1 MAIDPDNSKDGR
13 VKELESQIE
22 ALSYK
27 LEIIDSRFEETNGM
41 KLTLEQKLKSS
52 EKEVSIIMVQLGAMQ
67 NENSEL
73 RSQIESL
80 QTNNKPNISSY
91 SFPEI
96 IDSSESQLKSVIKFY
111 QDETSKNS
119 KALS

>member
-27 LEIIDSRFEETNGM
+27 LEIIDSRFEETNGI

-52 EKEVSIIMVQLGAMQ
+52 EKEVSIIMVQLGAVQ

-80 QTNNKPNISSY
+80 QTNNKPNTSSY

-96 IDSSESQLKSVIKFY
+96 IDNSESQLKSVIKFY

-119 KALS
+119 KAIS